1 MKRIVGRILED
12 IKRIKLPLIV
22 LVLYGAATQIIFRT
36 VCPWAILTHFPCP
49 ACGLTRAGLC
59 VVRLRFAEAARMNA
73 AIFLWAPYLASV
85 IFVRYGLGKWSKKTV
100 KAAFAILTGI
110 VLITCIYFVY
120 RLILDTIPPNIL
132 PMHLYR
138 FPAIW

>member
-1 MKRIVGRILED
+1 MAEK
-12 IKRIKLPLIV
+12 KTTKK
-22 LVLYGAATQIIFRT
+22 AAAPKADEAKKATAKKAAA
-36 VCPWAILTHFPCP
+36 PKKAP
-49 ACGLTRAGLC
+49 A
-59 VVRLRFAEAARMNA
+59 
-73 AIFLWAPYLASV
+73 
-85 IFVRYGLGKWSKKTV
+85 KKTV